1 VTSLPQQASA
11 ALSGFTKDEGSMP
24 LRTTTPCITYST
36 ELGVELVL
44 THDMHL
50 GVARWRDEMAWAL
63 MNSRR
68 RQTRY

>member
-1 VTSLPQQASA
+1 VTSLLQQASA

-36 ELGVELVL
+36 ELRIELVL
-44 THDMHL
+44 THDKYL
-50 GVARWRDEMAWAL
+50 GLARWRDEMAWPL
-63 MNSRR
+63 MNSRW